1 MLLKEFQ
8 GMDRTAEIDNETG
21 NKDEQLNFEE
31 NNSPGEDNE
40 LDNKSFEHILVR
52 IQMKNARLRGQGVPN
67 KQRTTLTTKSKPNG
81 FIYQNH
87 LKI

>member
-40 LDNKSFEHILVR
+40 LDDKSFEHTSPNSNEELESER
-52 IQMKNARLRGQGVPN
+52 AGSSKQTKNNTNNEIKNQ
-67 KQRTTLTTKSKPNG
+67 
-81 FIYQNH
+81 
-87 LKI
+87 